1 MNPEYAERVIAD
13 VADTSTVLPSVIA
26 AIAVGKYKKAGEFM
40 TEDVILDIKGFDR
53 MNGRWH
59 GREAV
64 VDAMSRN
71 FGMVQDQ
78 RPVIDATIHAG
89 YTTALLFHET
99 GIFADDGERYSI
111 RAVMWVTYDNG
122 LIHRV
127 EEIAAV
133 V

>member
-1 MNPEYAERVIAD
+1 MIPEYAERVIAD
-13 VADTSTVLPSVIA
+13 VADTSTVLPAVIA
-26 AIAVGKYKKAGEFM
+26 AIAAGKYKEAGAFL
-40 TEDVILDIKGFDR
+40 TEDVILDIKGVDR

-64 VDAMSRN
+64 VDAMARN

-78 RPVIDATIHAG
+78 RPVIDATIHSG

-99 GIFADDGERYSI
+99 GIFAGDGEPYSI

-127 EEIAAV
+127 DEIVAV
-133 V
+133 A

>member
-1 MNPEYAERVIAD
+1 MNPEYAKRVIAD
-13 VADTSTVLPSVIA
+13 VADTSTVLPAVIA
-26 AIAVGKYKKAGEFM
+26 AISVGKYKEAGEFL

-64 VDAMSRN
+64 VDAMARN

-89 YTTALLFHET
+89 YSTALLFHET

-127 EEIAAV
+127 DEIAAV

>member
-1 MNPEYAERVIAD
+1 MIPEYAERVIAD
-13 VADTSTVLPSVIA
+13 VADTSAVLPAVIA
-26 AIAVGKYKKAGEFM
+26 AIAAGQYEAACAFM

-53 MNGRWH
+53 INGHWY

-64 VDAMSRN
+64 VAAIARN
-71 FGMVQDQ
+71 FVMVREQ
-78 RPVIDATIHAG
+78 RPVIDATIHAD

-99 GIFADDGERYSI
+99 GVFTDDGSPYSI

-127 EEIAAV
+127 DEIAAV
-133 V
+133 A